1 MCPAVKSDFHI
12 ARCINLTFLEHS
24 SASAHERQSCSG
36 LGGARASLAHAARHS
51 TSMNLW
57 FLTHSPS
64 RAHCSHF
71 SGVAAPRAP
80 RAPRCPAAKRKQSR
94 RILPLRVCVWG
105 LKARRKSSGFTRC
118 YEPRRAALAQPTA
131 LGSAL
136 VLFQWLDAL
145 CGARKAAVGLQNQKA
160 VARASACKTLGMC
173 SIQVFWLNASLNRVS
188 WRTLILL
195 DPRGASCVGN

>member
-1 MCPAVKSDFHI
+1 MYRDNARRRRGAVKFDFHI
-12 ARCINLTFLEHS
+12 ARCMNLTFLEHS

-80 RAPRCPAAKRKQSR
+80 RAPRCPAAMKTQSR
-94 RILPLRVCVWG
+94 RILPRSARVGASRLVGGPKGSW
-105 LKARRKSSGFTRC
+105 KSSGFTRC
-118 YEPRRAALAQPTA
+118 YEARRAALAQPTA
-131 LGSAL
+131 LCSAI

-145 CGARKAAVGLQNQKA
+145 CGARNAAVG
-160 VARASACKTLGMC
+160 VEKTKCELPE
-173 SIQVFWLNASLNRVS
+173 LAL
-188 WRTLILL
+188 
-195 DPRGASCVGN
+195 

>member
-1 MCPAVKSDFHI
+1 MYRDNARRRRGAVKFDFHI
-12 ARCINLTFLEHS
+12 ARCINFTFLEHS

-80 RAPRCPAAKRKQSR
+80 RAPRCPAAMKTQSK

-105 LKARRKSSGFTRC
+105 LKARKQRFRTC
-118 YEPRRAALAQPTA
+118 YEPRRAALAQPA
-131 LGSAL
+131 AIGSAI
-136 VLFQWLDAL
+136 VFFQWLDAL
-145 CGARKAAVGLQNQKA
+145 CGARKAAVGLEKQKE
-160 VARASACKTLGMC
+160 
-173 SIQVFWLNASLNRVS
+173 
-188 WRTLILL
+188 RT
-195 DPRGASCVGN
+195 S

>member
-1 MCPAVKSDFHI
+1 MYRDNARRRRGAVKSDFHI

-94 RILPLRVCVWG
+94 RILPLRVWG
-105 LKARRKSSGFTRC
+105 LKARRKSSGFT
-118 YEPRRAALAQPTA
+118 
-131 LGSAL
+131 
-136 VLFQWLDAL
+136 VLR
-145 CGARKAAVGLQNQKA
+145 GT
-160 VARASACKTLGMC
+160 ASAGAADSTLQRNRAIPMAGCLVRRSQCSCRCEKTKVM
-173 SIQVFWLNASLNRVS
+173 
-188 WRTLILL
+188 
-195 DPRGASCVGN
+195 SCPS

>member
-1 MCPAVKSDFHI
+1 MRDNARRRRGAVKFDFHI
-12 ARCINLTFLEHS
+12 ARCMNLTFLEHS

-94 RILPLRVCVWG
+94 RILPLRVWG
-105 LKARRKSSGFTRC
+105 PQGSWGASRLVGPQGSKSSGFTRC
-118 YEPRRAALAQPTA
+118 YEARPAALAQPTRPC
-131 LGSAL
+131 SAV
-136 VLFQWLDAL
+136 VLFQGLDAL
-145 CGARKAAVGLQNQKA
+145 CGARNAAVGLGNKRLG
-160 VARASACKTLGMC
+160 ARATS
-173 SIQVFWLNASLNRVS
+173 
-188 WRTLILL
+188 
-195 DPRGASCVGN
+195 

>member
-1 MCPAVKSDFHI
+1 MYRDNARRRRGAVKSDFHI

-80 RAPRCPAAKRKQSR
+80 GAPRCPAAKRKQSR

-105 LKARRKSSGFTRC
+105 LKAREKQWFQTC
-118 YEPRRAALAQPTA
+118 YEARGAALAQPRA
-131 LGSAL
+131 LCSAV
-136 VLFQWLDAL
+136 VLFQWLDAS
-145 CGARKAAVGLQNQKA
+145 CGARKAPVGRKAQKGG
-160 VARASACKTLGMC
+160 VC
-173 SIQVFWLNASLNRVS
+173 
-188 WRTLILL
+188 
-195 DPRGASCVGN
+195 CVLAL

>member
-1 MCPAVKSDFHI
+1 MRDNARRRRGAVKFDFHI

-94 RILPLRVCVWG
+94 RILPRSARVGASRLVEC
-105 LKARRKSSGFTRC
+105 LKARGKAAVSHGVTRHGEQRWRSQQHFAAQSC
-118 YEPRRAALAQPTA
+118 YSNGWMPCAALAMQ
-131 LGSAL
+131 LS
-136 VLFQWLDAL
+136 VS
-145 CGARKAAVGLQNQKA
+145 KKQKL
-160 VARASACKTLGMC
+160 RS
-173 SIQVFWLNASLNRVS
+173 
-188 WRTLILL
+188 
-195 DPRGASCVGN
+195 SCPS

>member
-1 MCPAVKSDFHI
+1 MYNARRRRGAVKFDFHI
-12 ARCINLTFLEHS
+12 ARCINFTFLEHS

-71 SGVAAPRAP
+71 SGVAAPRTP
-80 RAPRCPAAKRKQSR
+80 CAPRCPAAMKTQSR

-105 LKARRKSSGFTRC
+105 LKARGKSSGFKRVTRHGEQRWRSQQHFAAQSC
-118 YEPRRAALAQPTA
+118 YSNGWMPCAALARHCRCQKT
-131 LGSAL
+131 SA
-136 VLFQWLDAL
+136 
-145 CGARKAAVGLQNQKA
+145 REEP
-160 VARASACKTLGMC
+160 S
-173 SIQVFWLNASLNRVS
+173 
-188 WRTLILL
+188 
-195 DPRGASCVGN
+195 

>member
-1 MCPAVKSDFHI
+1 MKFDFHI

-94 RILPLRVCVWG
+94 RILPLRVCVGPQGSSKKQWFHTVLRATASSAG
-105 LKARRKSSGFTRC
+105 AADSTWQRTRAIPMAGCLVRRSQGSRRSPKPKS
-118 YEPRRAALAQPTA
+118 
-131 LGSAL
+131 
-136 VLFQWLDAL
+136 
-145 CGARKAAVGLQNQKA
+145 
-160 VARASACKTLGMC
+160 C
-173 SIQVFWLNASLNRVS
+173 SPS
-188 WRTLILL
+188 
-195 DPRGASCVGN
+195 

>member
-1 MCPAVKSDFHI
+1 MYRDNARRRRGAMKFDFHI

-105 LKARRKSSGFTRC
+105 LKARGKSSGFTLLRGTASSAGAANSTLQRNRAIPMAGC
-118 YEPRRAALAQPTA
+118 LVRRSQ
-131 LGSAL
+131 GS
-136 VLFQWLDAL
+136 
-145 CGARKAAVGLQNQKA
+145 CRSKKTKAGE
-160 VARASACKTLGMC
+160 ARASA
-173 SIQVFWLNASLNRVS
+173 VRH
-188 WRTLILL
+188 
-195 DPRGASCVGN
+195 

>member
-1 MCPAVKSDFHI
+1 MRDNARRRRGAVKFDFHI

-105 LKARRKSSGFTRC
+105 LKARGKSSGFKRVTSHGEQRWRSHSTMQRTRAIPTPGNLVRRSRC
-118 YEPRRAALAQPTA
+118 SCLKSQKRRAP
-131 LGSAL
+131 S
-136 VLFQWLDAL
+136 
-145 CGARKAAVGLQNQKA
+145 
-160 VARASACKTLGMC
+160 
-173 SIQVFWLNASLNRVS
+173 
-188 WRTLILL
+188 
-195 DPRGASCVGN
+195 

>member
-1 MCPAVKSDFHI
+1 MRDNARRRRGAVKFDFHI
-12 ARCINLTFLEHS
+12 ARCINFTFLEHS

-80 RAPRCPAAKRKQSR
+80 RAPSCPAAMKTQSR
-94 RILPLRVCVWG
+94 RILPRSARVG
-105 LKARRKSSGFTRC
+105 ASR
-118 YEPRRAALAQPTA
+118 
-131 LGSAL
+131 L
-136 VLFQWLDAL
+136 V
-145 CGARKAAVGLQNQKA
+145 GKAAVSHSVTRAGEQRWRSHSTMQRTRAIPMAGCLVRRSQGSFGLTKQKLEPELA
-160 VARASACKTLGMC
+160 
-173 SIQVFWLNASLNRVS
+173 Q
-188 WRTLILL
+188 
-195 DPRGASCVGN
+195 